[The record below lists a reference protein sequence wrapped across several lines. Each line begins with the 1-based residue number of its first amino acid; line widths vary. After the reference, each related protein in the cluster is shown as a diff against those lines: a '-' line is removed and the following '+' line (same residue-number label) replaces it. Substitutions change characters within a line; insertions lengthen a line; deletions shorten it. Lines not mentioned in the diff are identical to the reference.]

1 MKPYD
6 VRDVVEA
13 FGAGQVKAAIK
24 INPKI
29 FGTISSLRGQG
40 YSVPSASYSHT
51 ATSCFPMETATFFTS
66 TYPSSSHCQL
76 HLGKAYTMCY
86 LHVQCVLSKW
96 DSSQVLPTLW
106 RSSHAPSFTLQLWL
120 VICITCKQW
129 PCPKAF
135 LAWKI
140 RWVVA

>member
-40 YSVPSASYSHT
+40 YSVPSASYMHICIYAYSHT
-51 ATSCFPMETATFFTS
+51 ATSCCPMETRG
-66 TYPSSSHCQL
+66 Q
-76 HLGKAYTMCY
+76 
-86 LHVQCVLSKW
+86 
-96 DSSQVLPTLW
+96 
-106 RSSHAPSFTLQLWL
+106 
-120 VICITCKQW
+120 
-129 PCPKAF
+129 
-135 LAWKI
+135 
-140 RWVVA
+140 